1 MLQELAAQSG
11 SAAWAIGSML
21 FFLAAWVA
29 VIVWVVRRRPEEMK
43 DRARLPFD
51 GEEARGSQ
59 ESEVGSRESGGVKER
74 GSGNARRPNPES

>member
-11 SAAWAIGSML
+11 SAAWAIGAML

-51 GEEARGSQ
+51 AEEAARIQESGVGTQ
-59 ESEVGSRESGGVKER
+59 ESEGVKEP
-74 GSGNARRPNPES
+74 GSGNARPPNPES